1 MMPVKR
7 NGCLI
12 RGISDNRNAPF
23 FSVMSAP
30 VPTFQPCDDGLPLRT
45 AVQSFDDVLH
55 VLAHSGD
62 GYAES
67 FGYLAIRQILVRAQ
81 IHDGFLHVGERG
93 LRLSIAFQL
102 RISAIGV
109 SKPGR
114 KHPERTRE
122 TACSSCVSSP
132 LPTSPCAPA
141 AASAA
146 SAAQ

>member
-1 MMPVKR
+1 MMAARR

-55 VLAHSGD
+55 VLAHGGD
-62 GYAES
+62 GYAET
-67 FGYLAIRQILVRAQ
+67 FGYLSIRQILVRAQ

-102 RISAIGV
+102 RISRHRSFKTGQ
-109 SKPGR
+109 
-114 KHPERTRE
+114 E
-122 TACSSCVSSP
+122 TS
-132 LPTSPCAPA
+132 
-141 AASAA
+141 
-146 SAAQ
+146 

>member
-55 VLAHSGD
+55 VLAHGGD
-62 GYAES
+62 GYAEP
-67 FGYLAIRQILVRAQ
+67 FGYLASVRYSFAHRFMMVSCMLVSV
-81 IHDGFLHVGERG
+81 D
-93 LRLSIAFQL
+93 
-102 RISAIGV
+102 SA
-109 SKPGR
+109 
-114 KHPERTRE
+114 
-122 TACSSCVSSP
+122 
-132 LPTSPCAPA
+132 
-141 AASAA
+141 
-146 SAAQ
+146 